1 MQAST
6 NDPPAPAAPRTRTG
20 RLALLR
26 SGGGGGL
33 LLMVGGTFVT
43 QAMLL
48 GTGIVTARLL
58 GVEGRGQVA
67 LVLAVSTLVARLTLG
82 GSLPVAVAQLLARDR
97 LNAKVALRPFAGRW
111 VLLAAAPSLAGAG
124 YLYVVLDDV
133 SPALR
138 IVARRRHRRHG
149 VRRDGHQPARRGDPG
164 RAGQRRP
171 ADRRG
176 AAAPGAV
183 LRGAGDG
190 VPGGLGGLLG
200 RRRAPL
206 RRLGA
211 GGARAVLAAAATTIR
226 GGGRGRG
233 PRPGAVGWTAARCAG

>member
-6 NDPPAPAAPRTRTG
+6 NEPPAPAAPGARPGRWTRV
-20 RLALLR
+20 R
-26 SGGGGGL
+26 SGDGAAGL

-48 GTGIVTARLL
+48 GTGIITARLL

-111 VLLAAAPSLAGAG
+111 VLLGAAPSLAGAG

-133 SPALR
+133 SPSLR
-138 IVARRRHRRHG
+138 IGLAAGTAAMAYVVMATNLLAAAIQGELVSVAR
-149 VRRDGHQPARRGDPG
+149 
-164 RAGQRRP
+164 
-171 ADRRG
+171 
-176 AAAPGAV
+176 
-183 LRGAGDG
+183 LIT
-190 VPGGLGGLLG
+190 GGLLLQLPFFVALVTAFLVGWEGSSGDVGAPVRALGTG
-200 RRRAPL
+200 RSGP
-206 RRLGA
+206 
-211 GGARAVLAAAATTIR
+211 VLAAASSPARTR
-226 GGGRGRG
+226 GRGRG
-233 PRPGAVGWTAARCAG
+233 RTSRRS